1 MNRAQRKIIECS
13 ENCSVAEKRK
23 SQRKLMFV
31 EKFSSCF
38 IIMESVFLVVCVC
51 VCACT
56 ACATINALCFVCT
69 CAVAICD
76 ESTEIIWWCRNVLCD
91 LINNSTKV
99 GELVNG
105 RDIDWR
111 QNWESGAISKWL
123 INSEG
128 KGKAIT
134 TTPIVWVFLF
144 NNSTKFTKF

>member
-1 MNRAQRKIIECS
+1 MLLKK
-13 ENCSVAEKRK
+13 EKVK
-23 SQRKLMFV
+23 ESWCLLKNSPPVLLLWKV
-31 EKFSSCF
+31 FSW
-38 IIMESVFLVVCVC
+38 LCVC